1 METVKSHLIEKT
13 KLLKDNLI
21 DLPRLEARLLLAKA
35 LNKDLNWTYVNL
47 EKKIS
52 KKKIS
57 KYEILIKKKLKKFP
71 TAYLLGNKEFFSMN
85 FKVNENTL
93 IPRPETE
100 TIIEEIKKNFKNK
113 KKLLVLD
120 LGTGSGCIL
129 LSILK
134 EFKNAVG
141 IGIDKHLETVK
152 IARINSK
159 KNNLSKRSKFFKLD
173 WRQKGFFKKV
183 LKINK
188 KFSGNEKFNLV
199 VSNPPYLLKNEMKN
213 LVPEVTYEP
222 KDSLYDNK
230 DGLSFY
236 KTVLP
241 EIDSLVSENSY
252 IYFEIN
258 PENRRNIAKICKNN
272 NLRNIYYI
280 KDLSGK
286 IRFILIK
293 KLINS

>member
-1 METVKSHLIEKT
+1 METIKSHLIKKT
-13 KLLKDNLI
+13 KLLKNNLI
-21 DLPRLEARLLLAKA
+21 DLPKLEARLLLAKA

-52 KKKIS
+52 KKKIF
-57 KYEILIKKKLKKFP
+57 KYEILIKKKLKKIP
-71 TAYLLGNKEFFSMN
+71 TAYLLGNKEFYSMN

-100 TIIEEIKKNFKNK
+100 IIVEEIKKNFKNK

-134 EFKNAVG
+134 EFKNAIG
-141 IGIDKHLETVK
+141 IGVDKYLETLKV
-152 IARINSK
+152 ARINSK
-159 KNNLSKRSKFFKLD
+159 RNNLSKRSKFFKLD
-173 WRQKGFFKKV
+173 WIQKDFFKQV

-188 KFSGNEKFNLV
+188 KFSGNEKFDLV
-199 VSNPPYLLKNEMKN
+199 VSNPPYLLKNEINTLM
-213 LVPEVTYEP
+213 PEVLYEP
-222 KDSLYDNK
+222 KESLYDNK

-236 KTVLP
+236 KRILP
-241 EIDSLVSENSY
+241 KINSLVSENSY
-252 IYFEIN
+252 IYLEIN
-258 PENRRNIAKICKNN
+258 PKNKRNIEKICKSN
-272 NLRNIYYI
+272 NLRNTNYI

-286 IRFILIK
+286 YRFVLIK
-293 KLINS
+293 N

>member
-1 METVKSHLIEKT
+1 METVKSNLIEKT
-13 KLLKDNLI
+13 KLLKDNSI
-21 DLPRLEARLLLAKA
+21 DLPKLEARLLLAKA

-52 KKKIS
+52 KKKIF

-71 TAYLLGNKEFFSMN
+71 TAYLLGNKEFYSIK

-100 TIIEEIKKNFKNK
+100 TIIEEIKKKFKNK
-113 KKLLVLD
+113 KRFLVLD

-134 EFKNAVG
+134 EFKNAIG
-141 IGIDKHLETVK
+141 IGIDKYSETLK

-159 KNNLSKRSKFFKLD
+159 RNNLYKRSKFFKLD
-173 WRQKGFFKKV
+173 WNHKDFFKQV

-188 KFSGNEKFNLV
+188 KFSGNEKFDLV
-199 VSNPPYLLKNEMKN
+199 VSNPPYLLKNEINTLM
-213 LVPEVTYEP
+213 PEVLYEP
-222 KDSLYDNK
+222 KESLYDNK

-236 KTVLP
+236 KRILP
-241 EIDSLVSENSY
+241 KINSLVSENSY
-252 IYFEIN
+252 IYLEIN
-258 PENRRNIAKICKNN
+258 PKNRRNIEKICKSNN
-272 NLRNIYYI
+272 IKNINYI
-280 KDLSGK
+280 KDLSAK
-286 IRFILIK
+286 IRFVLIK
-293 KLINS
+293 N